1 MCSCRPA
8 SDCWTGT
15 HFVTSNEQATR
26 ATRKITIMNT
36 RFLGF
41 AASLALITGI
51 TGNAHAAD
59 PHDAL
64 PQLAGATTDLG
75 SNASALTYWV
85 DEADGLHVVTT
96 IDTIV
101 GGTASPEPDRH
112 AIVRFS
118 ALILP
123 GQSQVISVP
132 GVAGSQ
138 TQALRIR
145 RLRNHD
151 GLADIQVDSIPL
163 PKPYREN
170 SSLIN

>member
-1 MCSCRPA
+1 M
-8 SDCWTGT
+8 
-15 HFVTSNEQATR
+15 TSNEQATR
-26 ATRKITIMNT
+26 PTQEDHDHEHAHSRPC
-36 RFLGF
+36 RL
-41 AASLALITGI
+41 LALVTSIGGSANVAEPYGT
-51 TGNAHAAD
+51 
-59 PHDAL
+59 L
-64 PQLAGATTDLG
+64 PQLAGVTTDLG

-85 DEADGLHVVTT
+85 DDADGFHNVTT

-101 GGTASPEPDRH
+101 GSTPSPEPDRH

-132 GVAGSQ
+132 GLAGSQ

-163 PKPYREN
+163 PRVSQDN
-170 SSLIN
+170 SSLVN